1 LIDEFITY
9 DLDLEIRLLLNSSM
23 EKQIHIKLPA
33 FSGGSNLVNI
43 TIKGLTFSYNS
54 HKILDDLNV
63 VIENS
68 EILSLVGPN
77 GSGKTTLIKCIDR
90 ILKPRGSILLDG
102 RDLDRMS
109 RQEVA
114 RQIGYVP
121 QSSSTPLSTTVFDT
135 VLMGRRPHIGW
146 RVSDSDLGKVA
157 EVLERL
163 HLEAL
168 AMRDFSKLSG
178 GQKQKVL
185 IARALAQE
193 PAVLLLDEP
202 TSNLDML
209 HQLEVME
216 SVSCLVKEKK
226 ISVVMAIHDLNLAS
240 RFSDKLVMLKE
251 GKVYAAGEPKD
262 LLSKT
267 NIGRVYGIEAMVLD
281 ALGRPYIVPLR
292 SLGGEI
298 Q

>member
-1 LIDEFITY
+1 MVE
-9 DLDLEIRLLLNSSM
+9 
-23 EKQIHIKLPA
+23 
-33 FSGGSNLVNI
+33 I
-43 TIKGLTFSYNS
+43 TIKNLVFGYNS
-54 HKILDDLNV
+54 HKILDGVNIIV
-63 VIENS
+63 KSS

-77 GSGKTTLIKCIDR
+77 GSGKTTLIKCMDR
-90 ILKPRGSILLDG
+90 ILKPKGSILMDG
-102 RDLDRMS
+102 QEIERMS

-121 QSSSTPLSTTVFDT
+121 QSSSTPLATTVFDT

-146 RVSDSDLGKVA
+146 RVQDSDLDTVA

-163 HLEAL
+163 HLEDL
-168 AMRDFSKLSG
+168 AMRDFSQLSG

-216 SVSCLVKEKK
+216 TVSSLVKEKK
-226 ISVVMAIHDLNLAS
+226 ISAVMAIHDLNLAS
-240 RFSDKLVMLKE
+240 R
-251 GKVYAAGEPKD
+251 
-262 LLSKT
+262 
-267 NIGRVYGIEAMVLD
+267 
-281 ALGRPYIVPLR
+281 
-292 SLGGEI
+292 
-298 Q
+298 

>member
-1 LIDEFITY
+1 
-9 DLDLEIRLLLNSSM
+9 M
-23 EKQIHIKLPA
+23 
-33 FSGGSNLVNI
+33 VNI
-43 TIKGLTFSYNS
+43 TIKDLTFSYNS

-68 EILSLVGPN
+68 EVLSLVGPN

-102 RDLDRMS
+102 LELERMS

-121 QSSSTPLSTTVFDT
+121 QSSSTPLATTVFDT
-135 VLMGRRPHIGW
+135 VLMGRKPHISW
-146 RVSDSDLGKVA
+146 RVADSDLDKVA
-157 EVLERL
+157 EVLEKL
-163 HLEAL
+163 HLEDL
-168 AMRDFSKLSG
+168 AMRDFAQLSG

-202 TSNLDML
+202 TSNLDMR

-216 SVSCLVKEKK
+216 IVRNLVHEKK
-226 ISVVMAIHDLNLAS
+226 IAAVMAIHDLNLAS
-240 RFSDKLVMLKE
+240 RFSDKLVMLKN
-251 GKVYAAGEPKD
+251 GQVYAAGEPKA
-262 LLSKT
+262 LLNEE
-267 NIGRVYGIEAMVLD
+267 NICRVYGIEAVVMN
-281 ALGRPYIVPLR
+281 ALGRPYIVPIR
-292 SLGGEI
+292 SSEGGLACD
-298 Q
+298 

>member
-1 LIDEFITY
+1 
-9 DLDLEIRLLLNSSM
+9 M
-23 EKQIHIKLPA
+23 
-33 FSGGSNLVNI
+33 VNI
-43 TIKGLTFSYNS
+43 TIKDLTFSYNS

-63 VIENS
+63 VVENS
-68 EILSLVGPN
+68 EVLSLVGPN

-102 RDLDRMS
+102 LELERMS

-121 QSSSTPLSTTVFDT
+121 QSSSTPLATTVFDT

-146 RVSDSDLGKVA
+146 RVTDSDLDKVA

-163 HLEAL
+163 HLEDL
-168 AMRDFSKLSG
+168 AMSDFSQLSG

-202 TSNLDML
+202 TSNLDMR

-216 SVSCLVKEKK
+216 IVRDLVHEKK
-226 ISVVMAIHDLNLAS
+226 IAAVMAIHDLNLAS
-240 RFSDKLVMLKE
+240 RFSDKLVMLKN
-251 GKVYAAGEPKD
+251 GQVYAAGEPKA
-262 LLSKT
+262 LLNEE
-267 NIGRVYGIEAMVLD
+267 NIGKVYGIEAVVMN
-281 ALGRPYIVPLR
+281 ALGRPYIVPIR
-292 SLGGEI
+292 SLEGGLACD
-298 Q
+298 

>member
-1 LIDEFITY
+1 
-9 DLDLEIRLLLNSSM
+9 M
-23 EKQIHIKLPA
+23 
-33 FSGGSNLVNI
+33 VNI
-43 TIKGLTFSYNS
+43 TIKELTFSYNS
-54 HKILDDLNV
+54 HKILDDLNL

-90 ILKPRGSILLDG
+90 ILKPVGSILLD
-102 RDLDRMS
+102 DREIEKMS
-109 RQEVA
+109 RHDVA

-121 QSSSTPLSTTVFDT
+121 QSSSTPLATTVFDT

-146 RVSDSDLGKVA
+146 RVGDADLEKVA

-163 HLEAL
+163 HLEEL
-168 AMRDFSKLSG
+168 AMRDFSQLSG

-185 IARALAQE
+185 IASALAQE

-216 SVSCLVKEKK
+216 TVSCLVKEKK
-226 ISVVMAIHDLNLAS
+226 ISAVMAIHDLNLAS
-240 RFSDKLVMLKE
+240 RFSDKLVMLKR
-251 GKVYAAGEPKD
+251 GMVYAAGEPKA
-262 LLSKT
+262 LLNEC
-267 NIGRVYGIEAMVLD
+267 NIGKVYGIEALVMN
-281 ALGRPYIVPLR
+281 ALGRPYIVPIR
-292 SLGGEI
+292 SCSGEVACD
-298 Q
+298 

>member
-1 LIDEFITY
+1 
-9 DLDLEIRLLLNSSM
+9 M
-23 EKQIHIKLPA
+23 
-33 FSGGSNLVNI
+33 VNI
-43 TIKGLTFSYNS
+43 TIKDLTFSYNS

-63 VIENS
+63 VVENS
-68 EILSLVGPN
+68 EVLSLVGPN

-102 RDLDRMS
+102 LELERMS

-121 QSSSTPLSTTVFDT
+121 QSSSTPLATTVFDT

-146 RVSDSDLGKVA
+146 RVTDSDLDKVA
-157 EVLERL
+157 EVLEKL
-163 HLEAL
+163 HLEDL
-168 AMRDFSKLSG
+168 AMRDFAQLSG

-202 TSNLDML
+202 TSNLDMR

-216 SVSCLVKEKK
+216 IVRDLVHEKK
-226 ISVVMAIHDLNLAS
+226 IAAVMAIHDLNLAS
-240 RFSDKLVMLKE
+240 RFSDKLVMLKN
-251 GKVYAAGEPKD
+251 GQVYAAGEPKA
-262 LLSKT
+262 LLNEE
-267 NIGRVYGIEAMVLD
+267 NIGKVYGIEAMVMN
-281 ALGRPYIVPLR
+281 ALGRPYIVPIR
-292 SLGGEI
+292 SLEGGLACD
-298 Q
+298 